1 MSGLA
6 SRIVNHLFATARNR
20 DGQAPGLEQIS
31 ALAGLI
37 PIGSGGHEVDASL
50 PVAATRLPRLRT
62 LRSDALQ
69 DALAQ
74 KVLHGWV
81 QNRNQTLHPL
91 TLNFA
96 VLNLAQAELLLEMA
110 ALALAAGGDVGEP
123 QLRRAATALEAAG
136 GEAFAARL
144 PALLDS
150 PRPLH
155 VVFNA
160 LREADLTGSAYAV
173 TVAAVDQRDLTNRA
187 FAAYVASRLA
197 IPETV
202 SRSIGRRYRR

>member
-20 DGQAPGLEQIS
+20 DGQAPGLEQMS

-37 PIGSGGHEVDASL
+37 PIGSGAHEVDASL
-50 PVAATRLPRLRT
+50 PVAATRLPRLR
-62 LRSDALQ
+62 SDALQ
-69 DALAQ
+69 DTLAQ

-110 ALALAAGGDVGEP
+110 ALALAAGGDVGES
-123 QLRRAATALEAAG
+123 QLRRASAALEAAG
-136 GEAFAARL
+136 GGALAARL

>member
-1 MSGLA
+1 MPGFA
-6 SRIVNHLFATARNR
+6 SRIVNHLLATARNR
-20 DGQAPGLEQIS
+20 DGQAPGLQQVS

-37 PIGSGGHEVDASL
+37 PTGSGHEADAAL
-50 PVAATRLPRLRT
+50 PVAATRSPRLRT
-62 LRSDALQ
+62 LRGDALQ

-96 VLNLAQAELLLEMA
+96 VLSPAQAELLLEMA
-110 ALALAAGGDVGEP
+110 ALALAAGGDVGET
-123 QLRRAATALEAAG
+123 QLRRAAAALEAVG
-136 GEAFAARL
+136 GGTFAARL
-144 PALLDS
+144 PALLNS

-155 VVFNA
+155 TVFDA
-160 LREADLTGSAYAV
+160 LQEADLTGSAYAV
-173 TVAAVDQRDLTNRA
+173 TVATVDQRDLTNRA